1 MFEHKCQEEEDDE
14 HLTPFERF
22 KKTPA
27 YQEILKR
34 QKLDAGKSEEVKKT
48 EEAKDEEAP
57 VPEKK
62 EAKRAS
68 KRLQK

>member
-1 MFEHKCQEEEDDE
+1 MFEHKCVEEESDE
-14 HLTPFERF
+14 HLTAFERF
-22 KKTPA
+22 KRTPA

-34 QKLDAGKSEEVKKT
+34 RKLDQEKKEEATKT

-57 VPEKK
+57 VAEKK

-68 KRLQK
+68 KRI